1 MKLEQRIWSAETGW
15 RVLHNEGP
23 IKPSLVM
30 FFAAPGTCDD
40 GRRFAELKAAYP
52 SIPVVGCTTGGEIA
66 ADAEVY
72 DDSIVA
78 TAIEF
83 ERTAVA
89 VAEVA
94 LGVGESSLDA
104 GKRLAAALPAHGL
117 NGIFVL
123 SDGTRVNGSEL
134 VAGLQHVLGPDIAL
148 TGGLAG
154 DGARFVSTQVGLN
167 ANPAPG
173 RLAAVGFYGDSIR
186 FGYGTM
192 GGWEPIGP
200 ERLITRSEG
209 NVLFD
214 LDGQPALELYKT
226 YLGPEAANLPASA
239 LLCPLR
245 IYPPGQP
252 EASLVRTILAIDP
265 ERHAMTFAGDVPEGY
280 VAQVT
285 IGHFD
290 KLVAGAGRAAERAA
304 MADAKLAILVSC
316 IGRKLLMGQQ
326 IADEVDAVAEAL
338 GPDCRLTGF
347 YSYGEIAPLENSPLC
362 DLHNQTMTIT
372 TIAEG

>member
-1 MKLEQRIWSAETGW
+1 MKVEQRIWSAETGW
-15 RVLHNEGP
+15 RVLHRDGSVE
-23 IKPSLVM
+23 PSLVM

-40 GRRFAELKAAYP
+40 GRRFAELKSAYP
-52 SIPVVGCTTGGEIA
+52 RATIVGCTTGGEIA
-66 ADAEVY
+66 DGGVH

-83 ERTAVA
+83 DHTAVTAAA
-89 VAEVA
+89 VALRDGEDSRD
-94 LGVGESSLDA
+94 LGQ
-104 GKRLAAALPAHGL
+104 RLAATLPTQGL
-117 NGIFVL
+117 HGIFIL
-123 SDGTRVNGSEL
+123 SDGTRVNGTAL
-134 VAGLQHVLGPDIAL
+134 VAGIQRVLGPDVVL

-154 DGARFVSTQVGLN
+154 DGARFVSTAVGLD

-173 RLAAVGFYGDSIR
+173 RLVAVGFYGDRVR
-186 FGYGTM
+186 FGYGTV
-192 GGWEPIGP
+192 GGWDPIGP
-200 ERLITRSEG
+200 ERLITRSSG

-214 LDGQPALELYKT
+214 LDGESALGLYKR
-226 YLGPEAANLPASA
+226 YLGPEAENLPASA

-245 IYPPGQP
+245 IHPPGRP
-252 EASLVRTILAIDP
+252 EASLIRTILGVD
-265 ERHAMTFAGDVPEGY
+265 ESRGAMTCAGDVPEGY

-290 KLVAGAGRAAERAA
+290 KLVAGAARAAERALLP
-304 MADAKLAILVSC
+304 DAKLALVVSC
-316 IGRKLLMGQQ
+316 VGRKLLMGQHV
-326 IADEVDAVAEAL
+326 ADEIEAVAEIL
-338 GPDCRLTGF
+338 GPACRLAGF